1 MDLHGLEER
10 KRHPSCT
17 FTAGMNFVNL
27 DFFLICTVSIFESLS
42 RVEYKDLRKDIH
54 VNIITL

>member
-1 MDLHGLEER
+1 MDLHHLEET

-17 FTAGMNFVNL
+17 FTARINFVNL

-42 RVEYKDLRKDIH
+42 LVEYKDLWNDLHI
-54 VNIITL
+54 NIIML